1 MITSYQR
8 TLIYKAAQIR
18 MKEAKEKEL
27 KHLAE
32 SMGIPIEEVKKTY
45 DEEAEK
51 RLSGGGENE

>member
-18 MKEAKEKEL
+18 MEEAKEKEL
-27 KHLAE
+27 SHLAE

-45 DEEAEK
+45 AEEAEK
-51 RLSGGGENE
+51 RTLGGNEK